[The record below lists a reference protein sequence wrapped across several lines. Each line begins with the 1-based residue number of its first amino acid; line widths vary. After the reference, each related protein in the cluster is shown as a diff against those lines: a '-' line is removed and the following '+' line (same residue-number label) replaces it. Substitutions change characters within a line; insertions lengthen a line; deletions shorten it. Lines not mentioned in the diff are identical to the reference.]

1 MWFSGD
7 IVRRNKKSVSLRG
20 YRVNEAEKDSY
31 HNPFLKSSL
40 KLEED
45 SWELQFWESNDVALI
60 YLRDNNQS
68 KTVQNIQILDIVTDL
83 AWHICSLNAIHF

>member
-1 MWFSGD
+1 M
-7 IVRRNKKSVSLRG
+7 
-20 YRVNEAEKDSY
+20 NEADKDSY
-31 HNPFLKSSL
+31 HNPFLKNSL

-45 SWELQFWESNDVALI
+45 SWELRFWESNDVALI

>member
-1 MWFSGD
+1 M
-7 IVRRNKKSVSLRG
+7 
-20 YRVNEAEKDSY
+20 NEADKDSY

-45 SWELQFWESNDVALI
+45 SWELWFRESNDVALI

-68 KTVQNIQILDIVTDL
+68 KTVQNIQILSLGYCDRFSL
-83 AWHICSLNAIHF
+83 AHL